1 MNGKLGKFLLCLVGG
16 IFVVAGGVMCAYEDF
31 TLGPIVMAV
40 GAIAIISIFRTNKVK
55 GTKK

>member
-1 MNGKLGKFLLCLVGG
+1 MDAKLGKILLYLVGV
-16 IFVVAGGVMCAYEDF
+16 IFVVAGGVMCADEDF

-40 GAIAIISIFRTNKVK
+40 GALAIITILRSNKK

>member
-1 MNGKLGKFLLCLVGG
+1 MKNNMIMILFCLIGV
-16 IFVVAGGVMCAYEDF
+16 IFIIAGGVMCAYEDF

-40 GAIAIISIFRTNKVK
+40 GAIAIISVFKGIKNK

>member
-1 MNGKLGKFLLCLVGG
+1 MDAKLGKILLCLVGV

-40 GAIAIISIFRTNKVK
+40 GALAILTILRSNKK